1 MANSDT
7 ILTFWFGPPESDLYG
22 KPRQEWF
29 SKNPDFDQQIR
40 TLFLADYHQAAQG
53 GLDSWVH
60 TPLSCLALILLLD
73 QMPRNMFRDTPQ
85 AFATDPQALA
95 IAEKAVVHGL
105 DRQLLF
111 VQRWFMYL
119 PFEHSENLV
128 DQRQSVQL
136 FSQLEED
143 PDSQEAISYAIR
155 HRQVIEQFGRFPHRN
170 RILGRPSTPPELV
183 FLQQPGSWF

>member
-1 MANSDT
+1 
-7 ILTFWFGPPESDLYG
+7 
-22 KPRQEWF
+22 
-29 SKNPDFDQQIR
+29 
-40 TLFLADYHQAAQG
+40 
-53 GLDSWVH
+53 
-60 TPLSCLALILLLD
+60 
-73 QMPRNMFRDTPQ
+73 MFRDTPQ